1 VRRLGTGIAAAIVL
15 AQAATAHAQD
25 AGGRVEVQI
34 NRPRISTEIGGEF
47 TFTSTV
53 VNRGTTTAEGLIAH
67 LNILS
72 VRPGVYVD
80 PEDWASQRTRYL
92 RPIPP
97 GGTLPVTWHVQ
108 AVNTGSF
115 GVYVAVLSERS
126 ASPPATGPTLEL
138 AVAERETL
146 GSRGIVPLV
155 IGVPALLALLAVVL
169 RLRGRERSPFRPRRT
184 AGGAAT

>member
-1 VRRLGTGIAAAIVL
+1 MKNLTVGIAAALVL
-15 AQAATAHAQD
+15 AQAATALAQG

-34 NRPRISTEIGGEF
+34 DRPRVSTDIGGKF
-47 TFTSTV
+47 MFTSTV
-53 VNRGTTTAEGLIAH
+53 VNRGATPAEGLIAH

-72 VRPGVYVD
+72 FQPGVYVD

-97 GGTLPVTWHVQ
+97 GSSLPVTWHVQ

-126 ASPPATGPTLEL
+126 ASPPTTGPTLEL
-138 AVAERETL
+138 TVADRETL
-146 GSRGIVPLV
+146 GSGGIVLLV
-155 IGVPALLALLAVVL
+155 VGVPALLALLAVAL
-169 RLRGRERSPFRPRRT
+169 RLRGREAPLLPRRT
-184 AGGAAT
+184 AGDAPT

>member
-1 VRRLGTGIAAAIVL
+1 VKTLTIGVAVALVL
-15 AQAATAHAQD
+15 AQAATALAQD
-25 AGGRVEVQI
+25 AGGRVKVQI
-34 NRPRISTEIGGEF
+34 DRPRVSTDIGGKF

-53 VNRGTTTAEGLIAH
+53 VNRGPTPAEGLIAH

-72 VRPGVYVD
+72 LRPGVYVD

-97 GGTLPVTWHVQ
+97 GGTLPVTWHMQ

-126 ASPPATGPTLEL
+126 TSPPTTGPTLAL
-138 AVAERETL
+138 TVADRETL
-146 GSRGIVPLV
+146 GSGGILPLV
-155 IGVPALLALLAVVL
+155 LGVPALLTLLAVVL
-169 RLRGRERSPFRPRRT
+169 RLRGRERSPFHPRRT
-184 AGGAAT
+184 GEGVAT

>member
-1 VRRLGTGIAAAIVL
+1 MRRLATAIAAAFVL
-15 AQAATAHAQD
+15 AQAAAAHGQD

-34 NRPRISTEIGGEF
+34 DRPRISTEIGGKF

-53 VNRGTTTAEGLIAH
+53 VNRGTTPAEGLIAH

-72 VRPGVYVD
+72 LRPGVYVD

-97 GGTLPVTWHVQ
+97 GGALPVTWHVQ
-108 AVNTGSF
+108 AVNVGSF
-115 GVYVAVLSERS
+115 GVYVAVLSEGS

-138 AVAERETL
+138 TVAERETL
-146 GSRGIVPLV
+146 GSGGILPLV
-155 IGVPALLALLAVVL
+155 VGVPALLVLLTVVL
-169 RLRGRERSPFRPRRT
+169 RLREREAPLVPRRT
-184 AGGAAT
+184 AGDAAT

>member
-1 VRRLGTGIAAAIVL
+1 VRCLATGIAAAL
-15 AQAATAHAQD
+15 ALAPAATALAQNS
-25 AGGRVEVQI
+25 GGRVEVQI
-34 NRPRISTEIGGEF
+34 DRPRISTEIGGKF

-53 VNRGTTTAEGLIAH
+53 VNRGTTPAENLIAH

-72 VRPGVYVD
+72 LRPGVYVD

-97 GGTLPVTWHVQ
+97 GGALPVAWHVQ

-115 GVYVAVLSERS
+115 GVYVAVLSEGS

-138 AVAERETL
+138 TVAERETL
-146 GSRGIVPLV
+146 GSGGILPLV
-155 IGVPALLALLAVVL
+155 VGVPALLTLLAVAL
-169 RLRGRERSPFRPRRT
+169 RLRSREGSPLGPRRT
-184 AGGAAT
+184 AGDTAT

>member
-1 VRRLGTGIAAAIVL
+1 MRRLATGIAAALAL
-15 AQAATAHAQD
+15 AQAATALALD
-25 AGGRVEVQI
+25 SGGRVEVQI
-34 NRPRISTEIGGEF
+34 DRPRISTEIGGKF

-53 VNRGTTTAEGLIAH
+53 VNRGTTPAEGLIAH

-72 VRPGVYVD
+72 LRPGVYVD

-97 GGTLPVTWHVQ
+97 GGALPVTWHVQ
-108 AVNTGSF
+108 AVNTGNF

-146 GSRGIVPLV
+146 GSGGIVPLV
-155 IGVPALLALLAVVL
+155 IGVPALLTLLAVAL
-169 RLRGRERSPFRPRRT
+169 RLRGREAPLVPRRT
-184 AGGAAT
+184 AGDAAT

>member
-1 VRRLGTGIAAAIVL
+1 VKTLTIGVAVALVL
-15 AQAATAHAQD
+15 AQAATALAQD
-25 AGGRVEVQI
+25 AGGRVKVQI
-34 NRPRISTEIGGEF
+34 DRPRVSTDIGGKF

-53 VNRGTTTAEGLIAH
+53 VNRGPTPAEDLIAH

-72 VRPGVYVD
+72 LRPGVYVD

-97 GGTLPVTWHVQ
+97 GGTLPVRWHMQ

-126 ASPPATGPTLEL
+126 TSPPTTGPTLAL
-138 AVAERETL
+138 TVADRETL
-146 GSRGIVPLV
+146 GSGGILPLV
-155 IGVPALLALLAVVL
+155 LGVPALLTLLAVVL
-169 RLRGRERSPFRPRRT
+169 RLRGREAPLVPRRT
-184 AGGAAT
+184 AGDAAT

>member
-1 VRRLGTGIAAAIVL
+1 VRRLGTGIAAALAL
-15 AQAATAHAQD
+15 AQAATALAQD

-34 NRPRISTEIGGEF
+34 DRPRISTEIGGEF
-47 TFTSTV
+47 TFTSTI
-53 VNRGTTTAEGLIAH
+53 VNRGTEPAEGLIAH

-97 GGTLPVTWHVQ
+97 GGALPVTWHVQ

-115 GVYVAVLSERS
+115 GVYVAVLSEGS

-138 AVAERETL
+138 TVAERETL
-146 GSRGIVPLV
+146 GSGGILPLV
-155 IGVPALLALLAVVL
+155 VGVPALLALLAVVL
-169 RLRGRERSPFRPRRT
+169 RLQGRERSPLRPRRT